1 MQIALRFLAF
11 VCVAMVVSGC
21 TKESADEL
29 FTRGEAA
36 AHKESTFPAAEKDL
50 AAFLAGYPEDPR
62 ADTALHIL
70 ARVQLS
76 QGKYELAVTRYG
88 ELVARFPKSRYA
100 DQAQFMVGFTL
111 DQQGKLDEARTAYQ
125 KVIDLYPNSD
135 LADDARVSIANLGK
149 PPEAWF
155 PPESA
160 STSD

>member
-21 TKESADEL
+21 TKESAEEL

-36 AHKESTFPAAEKDL
+36 AHKESTYPVAEKDL

-76 QGKYELAVTRYG
+76 QGKYEPAVSRYG
-88 ELVARFPKSRYA
+88 ELVSRFPKSRYA

-111 DQQGKLDEARTAYQ
+111 DQQGKFDEARTAYQ